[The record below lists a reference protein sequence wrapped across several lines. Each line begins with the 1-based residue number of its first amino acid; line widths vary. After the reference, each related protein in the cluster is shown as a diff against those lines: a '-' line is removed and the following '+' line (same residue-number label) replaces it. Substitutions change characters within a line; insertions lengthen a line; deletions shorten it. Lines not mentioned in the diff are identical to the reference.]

1 MSAAAR
7 TLPVEPLS
15 AAALA
20 GCGAPLGHAPDA
32 PAAGPSFHSA
42 LSDFWHVHE
51 FDPGDGGT
59 PEILWVR
66 YRNSTMVVTALEV
79 HLQTE
84 QAVVPLDGAVI
95 QVVCPTRP
103 DGAPDLDGLRALHVS
118 SGTGVLM
125 SPGCWHTTLVGGD
138 ETTCLM
144 LTRAS
149 TRPATSWRT
158 CTRAPRRRSRAS
170 SRSPT
175 TAGRCAWWAP
185 PRCSRVG
192 REVRRAAAGGRRCPA
207 SRRGRGGAS
216 RTRPVVLA
224 APRYRGRD
232 GSSNSGG

>member
-1 MSAAAR
+1 MLDRAIRHRYTLDVLAEVGVSAAAR

-95 QVVCPTRP
+95 QVVCLTRP
-103 DGAPDLDGLRALHVS
+103 DGAPDLDRLRALHVP

-149 TRPATSWRT
+149 TTRDLVAHLHEGAPARE
-158 CTRAPRRRSRAS
+158 SRIVALADHGGPV
-170 SRSPT
+170 RVVGA
-175 TAGRCAWWAP
+175 TA
-185 PRCSRVG
+185 
-192 REVRRAAAGGRRCPA
+192 
-207 SRRGRGGAS
+207 
-216 RTRPVVLA
+216 L
-224 APRYRGRD
+224 
-232 GSSNSGG
+232 